1 MRTSE
6 DYTNRHAGRWTG
18 SWTHLRTTKKLPHPG
33 GAILFL
39 KLRADGN
46 VMYRLA
52 PSRVVRV
59 VAAWKLLQGCS
70 SRFDLAID
78 LKLKHHTHV
87 CVHCLLFRHKNQ
99 VGTAMLSAG
108 PCWSVFRGIFAFP
121 ALTVAVLCP
130 SFPKPFMYPLY
141 IISRWSKRKPDQS
154 LRNMHTSIL
163 MRPICPSLLPRM
175 IEADRHTHEHRNTEI
190 CTESRHR
197 DIYRYIRNK

>member
-70 SRFDLAID
+70 SRFDLAMD
-78 LKLKHHTHV
+78 FKLNHHTHTRV
-87 CVHCLLFRHKNQ
+87 CIACYSDTKIKWAQLCCRQDLVGQSSVGFLLF
-99 VGTAMLSAG
+99 
-108 PCWSVFRGIFAFP
+108 
-121 ALTVAVLCP
+121 
-130 SFPKPFMYPLY
+130 
-141 IISRWSKRKPDQS
+141 
-154 LRNMHTSIL
+154 
-163 MRPICPSLLPRM
+163 LL
-175 IEADRHTHEHRNTEI
+175 
-190 CTESRHR
+190 
-197 DIYRYIRNK
+197 